1 MTIAKLLDVD
11 YKSQKEVGTEIKSVI
26 K

>member
-1 MTIAKLLDVD
+1 MIIARLLDVD
-11 YKSQKEVGTEIKSVI
+11 YKNKKEVGTEIKSVF